1 MRPAFKRPLHWTEAC
16 YNPLR
21 AEIRDFDSLMP
32 HNRAIVIGGSMAGL
46 CAARVLA
53 DFYEH
58 VTIVD
63 RDWYPPGAFERAGVP
78 QSRHVHALL
87 ARGRRE
93 LEGLFPGFD
102 RLMLERGAHEI
113 NFGVDFAALRPEGW
127 APREG
132 DGIPLLFASRI
143 LLEATIRELLCR
155 QFSNIELVERTD
167 VVGLC
172 AADSVGLRLAGVVIR
187 PRDGGGESKLD
198 GDIVIDASGRASRA
212 PAWFRELGVDP
223 PTETVVDSFSAYA
236 SRWFQ
241 APPFDKRPAGWWWKG
256 IWIDPVEPEFLTG
269 GVLFPVEND
278 RWIIT
283 LAGIN
288 RHYPPSDEAG
298 FMVALAGLRSPILAE
313 AVKVATPISPV
324 YSNRAMAN
332 RWRHYEKWNSSPQR
346 FVALGDSACAFNP
359 VYGQGMTSGA
369 ISSLIL
375 RDTLEQCGRDD
386 PELAHKFFTA
396 QAKFLSG
403 PWGMATGADFR
414 FKDTVGKR
422 RFGSRLLTPYFNAM
436 FQTSLK
442 DARVNRVIG
451 EVINMLRPP
460 SAFFSPGFAL
470 RVIAKSLQRAMRPKA
485 PILKEVPVLPPLA
498 ASP

>member
-1 MRPAFKRPLHWTEAC
+1 
-16 YNPLR
+16 
-21 AEIRDFDSLMP
+21 MP
-32 HNRAIVIGGSMAGL
+32 QKGAVVIGGSLAGL

-53 DFYEH
+53 GFYER

-63 RDWYPPGAFERAGVP
+63 RDSYPAGAFERAGVP

-113 NFGVDFAALRPEGW
+113 NFGVDFAALRADGW

-143 LLEATIRELLCR
+143 LLEATIRELLR
-155 QFSNIELVERTD
+155 THHPNIELIERAD
-167 VVGLC
+167 VIGLV
-172 AADSVGLRLAGVVIR
+172 AAKTAPLRVTGVAIR
-187 PRDGGGESKLD
+187 LRDGGGQAELD
-198 GDIVIDASGRASRA
+198 GDLVVDASGRSSKA
-212 PAWFRELGVDP
+212 PAWFSELGLEP
-223 PTETVVDSFSAYA
+223 PAESVVDSFAAYA

-241 APPFDKRPAGWWWKG
+241 APPFDQRQPGWWWRG
-256 IWIDPVEPEFLTG
+256 IWIDPIEPDFLTA

-278 RWIIT
+278 RWIVT

-288 RHYPPSDEAG
+288 HHYPPSDEAG
-298 FMVALAGLRSPILAE
+298 FMALLPKLRSPIIAE
-313 AVKVATPISPV
+313 AVKLATPISPV

-332 RWRHYEKWNSSPQR
+332 RWRHYEKWSLR
-346 FVALGDSACAFNP
+346 LDGFVALGDSACAFNP

-375 RDTLEQCGRDD
+375 RDTLEQSAALD
-386 PELAHKFFTA
+386 PELPRRFFVA
-396 QAKFLSG
+396 QARFLRD
-403 PWGMATGADFR
+403 PWGLATGADFR
-414 FKDTVGKR
+414 FESTVGKR
-422 RFGSRLLTPYFNAM
+422 PFGSRLLSPYFNAM
-436 FQTSLK
+436 FQTSLE
-442 DARVNRVIG
+442 DPRVNRQIG

-460 SAFFSPGFAL
+460 SAFFSPSFAA
-470 RVIAKSLQRAMRPKA
+470 RVIAKSMLRALRPKVGV
-485 PILKEVPVLPPLA
+485 LKDVPPLPPLA
-498 ASP
+498 VSL